1 MKKLLV
7 KLFVTPFI
15 AYFAMMFT
23 VAIMG
28 STMGNQALKELTG
41 GSGLTIWLGWL
52 VFFIIITI
60 IHYFTRKSVADK

>member
-1 MKKLLV
+1 MKHLLFKLTIV
-7 KLFVTPFI
+7 PFT

-28 STMGNQALKELTG
+28 GTMGNQALKELTG

-52 VFFIIITI
+52 GIFFIT
-60 IHYFTRKSVADK
+60 TVAHHFFKKKVDE

>member
-1 MKKLLV
+1 MKQLLV

-41 GSGLTIWLGWL
+41 GSGLTIWIGWL
-52 VFFIIITI
+52 GLFFITTLAH
-60 IHYFTRKSVADK
+60 HYFKKAKQE